1 MAGSRQKQTEPM
13 KDEGKPVDPRREQ
26 LGELIKEAVRQ
37 FPERQNG
44 RLILPDFSNTEIA
57 FKYKND
63 KDLRRAYLLFR
74 LMNNPRLVRLGSALA
89 VSAVRL
95 GVPFAER
102 LVKNT
107 VFRQFCGG
115 TTLEETSRTIEKL
128 YRYQV
133 LTILDYGAEG
143 KEEEAEFEKTMRETV
158 RAVQFAAT
166 HESVPVVSCKISGLA
181 RNGLLEEV
189 QGREPDAE
197 ALRNELAALQKRMD
211 TICSMAARE
220 GVAVFFDAEE
230 SWYQDTINLLV
241 NRMMAKYNAER
252 AVVYNTFQL
261 YRTDQ
266 LDYLRESYENARR
279 QGYVLGAKL
288 VRGAYMDKERERAK
302 RMGYPSP
309 IHPNKEA
316 TDKAYNEA
324 IMFCV
329 EHYTDMASANASHNE
344 ESNRLQAELIAE
356 KGIVKNHPHLNFC
369 QLYGMSDHLTFNLA
383 KAGYNVAKYLPYGPV
398 KEVLPYLVRRAEENT
413 SITGDMSRELA
424 LIKTEVKRRKL
435 V

>member
-1 MAGSRQKQTEPM
+1 M
-13 KDEGKPVDPRREQ
+13 KDEGKPVDPKREQ
-26 LGELIKEAVRQ
+26 LDALIKEAVRQ
-37 FPERQNG
+37 FPDRQNG
-44 RLILPDFSNTEIA
+44 RLILPDFANTEIA
-57 FKYKND
+57 FRYKSD
-63 KDLRRAYLLFR
+63 RDLRKAYRLFR
-74 LMNNPRLVRLGSALA
+74 LMNNPWLVALGSALA
-89 VSAVRL
+89 VTAVRL
-95 GVPFAER
+95 GLPFAEK
-102 LVKNT
+102 LVERT
-107 VFRQFCGG
+107 VFHQFCGG
-115 TTLEETSRTIEKL
+115 TSLEETSRTIERL

-143 KEEEAEFEKTMRETV
+143 KETEADFEKTMRETV

-166 HESVPVVSCKISGLA
+166 HESVPVVSNKISGLA
-181 RNGLLEEV
+181 RNALLEEV
-189 QGREPDAE
+189 RGREPESED
-197 ALRNELAALQKRMD
+197 LRAELAAVEERLDK
-211 TICSMAARE
+211 ICSMAAQQ

-241 NRMMAKYNAER
+241 NRMMKRYNKER

-266 LDYLRESYENARR
+266 LDYLKESYEKARR
-279 QGYVLGAKL
+279 EGYVLGAKL

-302 RMGYPSP
+302 HLGYPSP
-309 IHPNKEA
+309 IHPTKEA

-324 IMFCV
+324 VEFCV

-383 KAGYNVAKYLPYGPV
+383 QAGYNVAKYLPYGPV

-413 SITGDMSRELA
+413 AVTGDVSRELA
-424 LIKTEVKRRKL
+424 LIRQEMKRRKL
-435 V
+435 G